1 MKGLVYIPRDIAR
14 EGKEYLTERGYGLRL
29 GEPGV
34 TEEQMMRDVVGCDAM
49 LLRTVKATRRVLEAG
64 DSLQIVARHGVGLDI
79 IDVAAATEL
88 GIQVTN
94 TPSSNAESVAEYV
107 FCGLL
112 AAARNL
118 APMSA
123 AVREGNFFLRD
134 RLKGRELFGKTLGL
148 VGLGHIGLGVAR
160 IAALGFGMKVIAYRH
175 NLRGK
180 PLPDYIRLVEWE
192 ELFSAADVVS
202 VHIPLRPENIGLIG
216 EREFA
221 WMKPEAYFVNT
232 ARGKVVQ
239 EAALL
244 AALRDRRIAGAVLDV
259 FASEPPAPDNP
270 LFALDNVVPTPHI
283 GGATYEA
290 MTRSAVYAAMEIDR
304 VLSGQEPQWP
314 VNRPAAPR
322 RKP

>member
-1 MKGLVYIPRDIAR
+1 
-14 EGKEYLTERGYGLRL
+14 
-29 GEPGV
+29 
-34 TEEQMMRDVVGCDAM
+34 
-49 LLRTVKATRRVLEAG
+49 
-64 DSLQIVARHGVGLDI
+64 
-79 IDVAAATEL
+79 
-88 GIQVTN
+88 
-94 TPSSNAESVAEYV
+94 
-107 FCGLL
+107 
-112 AAARNL
+112 
-118 APMSA
+118 
-123 AVREGNFFLRD
+123 
-134 RLKGRELFGKTLGL
+134 
-148 VGLGHIGLGVAR
+148 
-160 IAALGFGMKVIAYRH
+160 
-175 NLRGK
+175 
-180 PLPDYIRLVEWE
+180 
-192 ELFSAADVVS
+192 
-202 VHIPLRPENIGLIG
+202 
-216 EREFA
+216 
-221 WMKPEAYFVNT
+221 MKPEAYFVNT